1 MLRFFVEVMVYG
13 AKDGGCSTGRWRT
26 GNEITVLWI
35 SLAVARKSWSA
46 NSFWKQTWGWLL
58 HNEIDSE
65 VRVDCQSHSLSFLT
79 DHIVLTL
86 KLGLTWKNGKSL
98 HRVVRSARR
107 PKRTP
112 VQPVR
117 MDSCRRGVEHRNNA
131 AKGTVINL
139 WIHHWIDH
147 EDCRCFPFLARPC
160 RSHRAHPRQLGLRN
174 CRKDDFRQ
182 VPRSLYVSLNLWG
195 FWVPQLWFWR

>member
-1 MLRFFVEVMVYG
+1 MLDGPV
-13 AKDGGCSTGRWRT
+13 KDRKWNHRPVNISCRSKEELKCEQLLKTDTGLTSSQWDWQRSASW
-26 GNEITVLWI
+26 LW
-35 SLAVARKSWSA
+35 KSQ
-46 NSFWKQTWGWLL
+46 FHL
-58 HNEIDSE
+58 
-65 VRVDCQSHSLSFLT
+65 LT

-117 MDSCRRGVEHRNNA
+117 KGFVSPRINTATML
-131 AKGTVINL
+131 KGTVINL
-139 WIHHWIDH
+139 RIHHWIDH

-195 FWVPQLWFWR
+195 FWVPRLWVCSY